1 MSIWQV
7 SEKLLIFKIFR
18 VNLQAEENTILTV
31 KGKVENGKVL
41 PLEPISDSYEGKEVI
56 ITLADE
62 QSMNEESDWERLFA
76 AIEENQIDAD
86 IIDLAHQHDHYLYG
100 TPKRED

>member
-1 MSIWQV
+1 ML
-7 SEKLLIFKIFR
+7 E
-18 VNLQAEENTILTV
+18 V
-31 KGKVENGKVL
+31 KGKVHNGTIL

-62 QSMNEESDWERLFA
+62 TESENQSDWDRLFA
-76 AIEENQIDAD
+76 AIKENQIDGD
-86 IIDLAHQHDHYLYG
+86 ITDLAHNHDHYLYG